1 MLPPMSSY
9 SIAQLTAEFDIT
21 PRAIRFYEDR
31 GLITPRRNGN
41 RRVYSPRDR
50 VRLKLILRGK
60 RLGLSLDE
68 IREIIDM
75 YDTETGAGDGQRA
88 QLDLL
93 LDKIR
98 KRRQTLM
105 AQKQDID
112 VLLDFMDRV
121 EADCTEALIALG
133 DSGKLAV
140 K

>member
-1 MLPPMSSY
+1 MSSTSF

-31 GLITPRRNGN
+31 GLITPGRNGN

-60 RLGLSLDE
+60 RLGLSLEE
-68 IREIIDM
+68 IRVIIM
-75 YDTETGAGDGQRA
+75 YDTEQDSGQAQRA
-88 QLDLL
+88 QLDML

-98 KRRQTLM
+98 KRRQTLL

-112 VLLDFMDRV
+112 VLLDFMDRWKWN
-121 EADCTEALIALG
+121 TEALIALG
-133 DSGKLAV
+133 DGGKLPV

>member
-75 YDTETGAGDGQRA
+75 YDTETDAGDGQRA

>member
-1 MLPPMSSY
+1 MSSSY
-9 SIAQLTAEFDIT
+9 SIAQLTAEFEIT

-75 YDTETGAGDGQRA
+75 YDNATDAGEAQRA

-133 DSGKLAV
+133 DGGKLSI

>member
-1 MLPPMSSY
+1 MSSSY
-9 SIAQLTAEFDIT
+9 SIAQLTAEFEIT

-75 YDTETGAGDGQRA
+75 YDNATDAGEAQRA

-105 AQKQDID
+105 AQKQD
-112 VLLDFMDRV
+112 
-121 EADCTEALIALG
+121 
-133 DSGKLAV
+133 
-140 K
+140 

>member
-1 MLPPMSSY
+1 MSSTSF

-31 GLITPRRNGN
+31 GLITPGRNGN

-60 RLGLSLDE
+60 RLGLSLEE

-75 YDTETGAGDGQRA
+75 YDTEQDSGQAQRA
-88 QLDLL
+88 QLDML

-121 EADCTEALIALG
+121 EVECTEALIALG
-133 DSGKLAV
+133 DGGKLPV

>member
-1 MLPPMSSY
+1 MSSTSF

-31 GLITPRRNGN
+31 GLITPGRNGN

-60 RLGLSLDE
+60 RLGLSLEE

-75 YDTETGAGDGQRA
+75 YDTEQDSGQAQRA
-88 QLDLL
+88 QLDML

-98 KRRQTLM
+98 KRRQTLL

-121 EADCTEALIALG
+121 EVECTEALIALG
-133 DSGKLAV
+133 DGGKLPV

>member
-1 MLPPMSSY
+1 MSSTSF

-31 GLITPRRNGN
+31 GLITPGRNGN

-60 RLGLSLDE
+60 RLGLSLEE

-75 YDTETGAGDGQRA
+75 YDTEQDSGQAQRA

-121 EADCTEALIALG
+121 EVECTEALIALG
-133 DSGKLAV
+133 DGGKLAI

>member
-1 MLPPMSSY
+1 MSS
-9 SIAQLTAEFDIT
+9 SSFTIAQLTAEFDIT

-31 GLITPRRNGN
+31 GLISPRRNGN

-60 RLGLSLDE
+60 RLGLSLEE

-75 YDTETGAGDGQRA
+75 YDTEQDSGQAQRA

-98 KRRQTLM
+98 KRRQTLL

-121 EADCTEALIALG
+121 EVECTEALIALG
-133 DSGKLAV
+133 DGGKLAV

>member
-1 MLPPMSSY
+1 MSSTSF

-31 GLITPRRNGN
+31 GLITPGRNGN

-60 RLGLSLDE
+60 RLGLSLEE

-75 YDTETGAGDGQRA
+75 YDTEQDSGQAQRA
-88 QLDLL
+88 QLDML

-98 KRRQTLM
+98 KRRETLL

-121 EADCTEALIALG
+121 EVECTEALIALG
-133 DSGKLAV
+133 DGGKLPV

>member
-1 MLPPMSSY
+1 MSSSY
-9 SIAQLTAEFDIT
+9 SIAQLTAEFEIT

-75 YDTETGAGDGQRA
+75 YDNETDAGEAQRA

-133 DSGKLAV
+133 DGGKLSV

>member
-1 MLPPMSSY
+1 MSSTSF

-31 GLITPRRNGN
+31 GLITPGRNGN

-50 VRLKLILRGK
+50 VRLKRIRRGT
-60 RLGLSLDE
+60 RLGLTLEE

-75 YDTETGAGDGQRA
+75 YDTEQDSGQAQRA
-88 QLDLL
+88 QLDML

-98 KRRQTLM
+98 KRRQTLL

-121 EADCTEALIALG
+121 EVECTEALIALG
-133 DSGKLAV
+133 DGGKLPV

>member
-1 MLPPMSSY
+1 MSSY

-75 YDTETGAGDGQRA
+75 YDTETDAGDGQRA

-121 EADCTEALIALG
+121 EADCKEALIALA

>member
-1 MLPPMSSY
+1 MSSTSF

-31 GLITPRRNGN
+31 GLITPGRNGN

-60 RLGLSLDE
+60 RLGLSLEE

-75 YDTETGAGDGQRA
+75 YDTEQDSGQAQRA

-121 EADCTEALIALG
+121 EVECTEALIALG
-133 DSGKLAV
+133 DGGKLAV

>member
-1 MLPPMSSY
+1 MSSTSF

-31 GLITPRRNGN
+31 GLITPGRNGN

-60 RLGLSLDE
+60 RLGLSLEE

-75 YDTETGAGDGQRA
+75 YDTEQDSGQAQRA
-88 QLDLL
+88 QLDML

-98 KRRQTLM
+98 KRRQTLL

-121 EADCTEALIALG
+121 EVECTEALIVLG
-133 DSGKLAV
+133 DGGKLPV